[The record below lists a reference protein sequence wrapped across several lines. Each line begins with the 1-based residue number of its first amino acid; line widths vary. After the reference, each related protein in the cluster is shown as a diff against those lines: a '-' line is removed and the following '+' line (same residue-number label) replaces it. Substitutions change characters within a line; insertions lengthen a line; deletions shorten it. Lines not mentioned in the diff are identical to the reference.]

1 MEKQQFKSFDVIR
14 FKRFTRKSY
23 SVFAS
28 MNKAITIGVLS
39 GFTLASAH
47 ATFVNPTE
55 KTNITTSVDSI
66 AHK

>member
-47 ATFVNPTE
+47 AT
-55 KTNITTSVDSI
+55 SVKDEYNDICRLYSSQK
-66 AHK
+66 A